1 MAEERQTTERV
12 EKVGDLTVYVVG
24 EDSRDKQDEKENI
37 KKKEV
42 MITFHDVGMNHKTC
56 FERFFQHE
64 DIVGLVDRFVI
75 YHVDAP
81 GQESKAENLAP
92 DYQYPTMKKLGEM
105 VGNVID
111 HFNLSDVVCFGVGA
125 GANVLT
131 ELAVSKWGD
140 KVAGLVVVE
149 PGISTAS
156 FKEWGEGKIKTRQLD
171 KRGFTEG
178 TINYLMWH
186 HFERDT
192 GKPKLELV
200 DQFEEDVKENMNAHN
215 VAAFITAYT
224 GRSDLMKDLKGH
236 KLDSK
241 TGVLVVTGEH
251 SPHRKNTE
259 DKFYYGD
266 VLKHT
271 DVKIKSLLTPDCGAS
286 VLEEKPEKM
295 AEGLLLFIQGLGLVP
310 TLRTRSMS
318 RTSSTSSTGSRTQS
332 MSED

>member
-1 MAEERQTTERV
+1 MAEERKITERV

-64 DIVGLVDRFVI
+64 DIVGLLDRFVI

-156 FKEWGEGKIKTRQLD
+156 FLEWGEGKIKTRQLD
-171 KRGFTEG
+171 KKGFTEG

-186 HFERDT
+186 HFERDI

-215 VAAFITAYT
+215 VAAFVTAYT
-224 GRSDLMKDLKGH
+224 KRSDLMKDLKGH

-318 RTSSTSSTGSRTQS
+318 GTSSTSSTGSRTQS

>member
-1 MAEERQTTERV
+1 MAEERKTTERV

-64 DIVGLVDRFVI
+64 DIVGLLDRFVI

-92 DYQYPTMKKLGEM
+92 DYQYPSMKKLGEM
-105 VGNVID
+105 VGHVID

-156 FKEWGEGKIKTRQLD
+156 FKEKGEGKIKARELH

-186 HFERDT
+186 HFERDS
-192 GKPKLELV
+192 GKAEVELI
-200 DQFEEDVKENMNAHN
+200 DQFEEDVKENMNPHN
-215 VAAFITAYT
+215 VAAFVTAYT

-236 KLDSK
+236 KLDAK

-251 SPHRKNTE
+251 SPHRRNTE

-286 VLEEKPEKM
+286 VLEEKPEKV

>member
-1 MAEERQTTERV
+1 MTEERKLTEKV

-24 EDSRDKQDEKENI
+24 EESRDKQEEKENI
-37 KKKEV
+37 KRKEV

-56 FERFFQHE
+56 FDKFFKHE
-64 DIVGLVDRFVI
+64 DVVGLLDRFII

-92 DYQYPTMKKLGEM
+92 DYQYPTMAKLGEM

-111 HFNLSDVVCFGVGA
+111 HFNLNDVVCFGVGA

-140 KVAGLVVVE
+140 KIAGLVVVE
-149 PGISTAS
+149 PGISPAS
-156 FKEWGEGKIKTRQLD
+156 FKEWGEGKIKTRKLD
-171 KRGFTEG
+171 KKGFTES
-178 TINYLMWH
+178 TVNYLMWH
-186 HFERDT
+186 HFERDSSS
-192 GKPKLELV
+192 GKPNTEFV
-200 DQFEEDVKENMNAHN
+200 DQFIEDLKENMNAHN
-215 VAAFITAYT
+215 VAAFVSAYN
-224 GRSDLMKDLKGH
+224 RRNDLTKDMKGH
-236 KLDSK
+236 GIDAK

-251 SPHRKNTE
+251 SPHRRDTE

-266 VLKHT
+266 VLKKT

-286 VLEEKPEKM
+286 VLEEKPEKV
-295 AEGLLLFIQGLGLVP
+295 AEGLILFIQGLGLVP

-318 RTSSTSSTGSRTQS
+318 GSSGGSRTQS

>member
-1 MAEERQTTERV
+1 MAEEQQRTERV
-12 EKVGDLTVYVVG
+12 EKVGDLTVYVAG

-37 KKKEV
+37 RKKEV

-64 DIVGLVDRFVI
+64 DIVGLLDRFVI
-75 YHVDAP
+75 YHIDAP
-81 GQESKAENLAP
+81 GQESKAENLAS
-92 DYQYPTMKKLGEM
+92 DYQYPSMARLGEM

-111 HFNLSDVVCFGVGA
+111 HFNLSDMVCFGVGA

-131 ELAVSKWGD
+131 ELAVSKWGS
-140 KVAGLVVVE
+140 KIAGLVVVE
-149 PGISTAS
+149 PGISSSS

-171 KRGFTEG
+171 KKGFTES
-178 TINYLMWH
+178 TVNYLMWH

-192 GKPKLELV
+192 GKPSEELV
-200 DQFEEDVKENMNAHN
+200 DRFVEDVKENMNAHN
-215 VAAFITAYT
+215 VAAFVNAYNS
-224 GRSDLMKDLKGH
+224 RNDLVKDMKGH
-236 KLDSK
+236 KLDEK

-251 SPHRKNTE
+251 SPHRRDTE

-266 VLKHT
+266 VLKQT

-318 RTSSTSSTGSRTQS
+318 GSSTGSRSGS

>member
-1 MAEERQTTERV
+1 MADGILNTERV
-12 EKVGDLTVYVVG
+12 EKVGDLTIYVVG
-24 EDSRDKQDEKENI
+24 EDSKDKKDEKENI
-37 KKKEV
+37 KRKEV

-64 DIVGLVDRFVI
+64 DIVHLLDRFVI

-81 GQESKAENLAP
+81 GQESKAENLAS
-92 DYQYPTMKKLGEM
+92 DYQYPSITKLAEM

-131 ELAVSKWGD
+131 ELAVSKWGE
-140 KVAGLVVVE
+140 KIAGLVVVE

-156 FKEWGEGKIKTRQLD
+156 FKEWGAGKIKAHQLD
-171 KRGFTEG
+171 KKGFTED
-178 TINYLMWH
+178 TIKYLMWH
-186 HFERDT
+186 HFERNS
-192 GKPKLELV
+192 GKPKVELE
-200 DQFEEDVKENMNAHN
+200 DQFMKDVKEHMNPHN
-215 VAAFITAYT
+215 VAAFIKAYNS
-224 GRSDLMKDLKGH
+224 RSDLMKDMKGH
-236 KLDSK
+236 KLDAK

-266 VLKHT
+266 VLKQT

-295 AEGLLLFIQGLGLVP
+295 SEGLLLFIQGLGLVP

>member
-64 DIVGLVDRFVI
+64 DIVGLLDRFVI

-81 GQESKAENLAP
+81 GQESKAENLAA
-92 DYQYPTMKKLGEM
+92 DYQYPTMTKLGEM

-111 HFNLSDVVCFGVGA
+111 HFNLHDVVCFGVGA

-140 KVAGLVVVE
+140 KVAGLIVVE

-171 KRGFTEG
+171 KKGFTEG
-178 TINYLMWH
+178 TVNYLMWH

-192 GKPKLELV
+192 GKPTMELV
-200 DQFEEDVKENMNAHN
+200 DQFVEDVKENMNAHN
-215 VAAFITAYT
+215 VAAFVTAYT
-224 GRSDLMKDLKGH
+224 GRSDLMKDIKGH
-236 KLDSK
+236 KLDAK

-266 VLKHT
+266 VLKQT

-286 VLEEKPEKM
+286 VLEEKPEKI

>member
-12 EKVGDLTVYVVG
+12 EKVGDLTVFVVG
-24 EDSRDKQDEKENI
+24 EDSKDKQDEKENI

-64 DIVGLVDRFVI
+64 DIVGLLDRFII

-111 HFNLSDVVCFGVGA
+111 HFNLTDVVCFGVGA

-140 KVAGLVVVE
+140 KVAGLIVVE
-149 PGISTAS
+149 PGISSAS
-156 FKEWGEGKIKTRQLD
+156 VKEWGEGKIKTHQLD
-171 KRGFTEG
+171 KKGFTAG
-178 TINYLMWH
+178 TVNYLMWH

-192 GKPKLELV
+192 GKPTMEMV
-200 DQFEEDVKENMNAHN
+200 DQFVEDVKENMNAHN
-215 VAAFITAYT
+215 VAAFVKAYT
-224 GRSDLMKDLKGH
+224 GRSDLMKDLRGH
-236 KLDSK
+236 KLDAK

-259 DKFYYGD
+259 EKFYYGD

-318 RTSSTSSTGSRTQS
+318 RTSSTSSSGSRTQS